1 MTEVESWYSAE
12 AATFG
17 DRVAG
22 AREAAGLNQQEL
34 AKRLGIKLST
44 LRNWEE
50 DLNEPRANKL
60 QMLSGLL
67 GVSLTW
73 LMTGKGDG
81 LDAPNQDLVESDMK
95 DVLLEMRQL
104 KTVIDGASDKLSRL
118 EKRLR
123 QRLKDQV

>member
-22 AREAAGLNQQEL
+22 AREAAGLDQQEL

-81 LDAPNQDLVESDMK
+81 LDAPEQDAVGSDMK
-95 DVLLEMRQL
+95 DVLIEMRQL
-104 KTVIDGASDKLSRL
+104 KTVIDGASDQLSRL

-123 QRLKDQV
+123 KRLAEQG